1 MITFTS
7 AAAANRLYM
16 AYNNLIIRYYSTA
29 TNAPLRSEI
38 TGLGLT
44 VSPNEPPITLYPDPD
59 GRFFFNFR
67 PYVAALINRNNF
79 EDTVEP
85 EIVSGQPDTFV
96 YNVFNRMF
104 LQRLVTITVYLPG
117 GASETH
123 NLTLSWLA
131 GVQQLGDVHQYL
143 LGDTCILSPFMAGT
157 QNSYYLKYWQGY
169 PFDIPF
175 FANVTGLTVKN
186 ETNLLQQE
194 FPSLGAYGTRLFV
207 SDGRTDESL
216 EDLLPLAVGYNRL
229 RIMRDEEESDAD
241 PFILLEKMPYKCG
254 VYLKWL
260 NALGGYSYWLFEDTY
275 SIDRATKSL
284 GELDRDNDNP
294 TETFARTTQIGKE
307 SVDTLKVVA
316 ELLTENES
324 RIVQG
329 ILDSPKI
336 YLFTGQPYAQ
346 SSYRHWVEVTL
357 KTTSARIKNPREP
370 LTNFTFDIELPVR
383 YAQVL

>member
-1 MITFTS
+1 MITFTTAVQAS
-7 AAAANRLYM
+7 RLYM
-16 AYNNLIIRYYSTA
+16 AFNNLIIRYGT
-29 TNAPLRSEI
+29 TTTTTPVRSEI
-38 TGLGLT
+38 TGLT
-44 VSPNEPPITLYPDPD
+44 ADAITLYPGPD

-67 PYVAALINRNNF
+67 PYVSALINTHNF
-79 EDTVEP
+79 EDTVQP
-85 EIVSGQPDTFV
+85 QIDSTLPDTFV
-96 YNVFNRMF
+96 YNVANRVF
-104 LQRLVTITVYLPG
+104 LQRPVLIKVYVTD
-117 GASETH
+117 GADPETH
-123 NLTLSWLA
+123 SVTLSWLA
-131 GVQQLGDVHQYL
+131 GVQQLGDPFVFNS
-143 LGDTCILSPFMAGT
+143 GDTYILSPFMAGT
-157 QNSYYLKYWQGY
+157 TNSYYLKYWQGY

-175 FANVTGLTVKN
+175 FASISGLTIKN
-186 ETNLLQQE
+186 ETNLLEQE
-194 FPSLGAYGTRLFV
+194 FPSLGGYGTRLFV

-229 RIMRDEEESDAD
+229 RIKRYEDDSDKD
-241 PFILLEKMPYKCG
+241 PFIHIEKMPYSCG

-260 NALGGYSYWLFEDTY
+260 NAQGGYSYWLFEDTY

-284 GELDRDNDNP
+284 GELDRDNANLGD
-294 TETFARTTQIGKE
+294 TFARTTQIGKE
-307 SVDTLKVVA
+307 SADTLKVVA

-336 YLFTGQPYAQ
+336 YLFTGKPYAQ

-370 LTNFTFDIELPVR
+370 LTNFAFDIELPVR